1 MTMAKATKAT
11 VETSANA
18 RIDELKKELF
28 TLRFKAALGQIEQP
42 HKVKA
47 IKKEIAR
54 ILTAEN
60 AKKQGGAK

>member
-1 MTMAKATKAT
+1 MAKAKTTT
-11 VETSANA
+11 VETNGNA

-54 ILTAEN
+54 ILTAQN
-60 AKKQGGAK
+60 AANKGGAK

>member
-1 MTMAKATKAT
+1 MAKAKTT
-11 VETSANA
+11 VAGSNPKIE
-18 RIDELKKELF
+18 ELKKELF

-54 ILTAEN
+54 ILTAQN
-60 AKKQGGAK
+60 AANKGGAK

>member
-1 MTMAKATKAT
+1 MAKAKTT
-11 VETSANA
+11 VQSGTNA
-18 RIDELKKELF
+18 KIDELKKELF

-54 ILTAEN
+54 ILTAQN
-60 AKKQGGAK
+60 AANKGGAK